1 MDALARLRGL
11 IIDDPQGKDFRVHRD
26 VFRDPEVFDWE
37 MRHIF
42 EATWIFLGLESQVP
56 LAHDYMTTF
65 IGRHPVVVSRD
76 DKGGLHCFI
85 NSCRHRGAKV
95 CHRAF
100 GNRKYHVCQY
110 HGWSYDSSGCNVHLK
125 DREQAAYPPSFDKD
139 DHDLVK
145 VKKFASYRGFLFGS
159 LSEDVPSLE
168 EHLGEARWF
177 LDLVADQGEQGVE
190 CVPGRVV
197 FRFRSNW
204 KMQLENAVDPYH
216 FTSTHASYIHI
227 LERRQKSAVAGVPTS
242 IYTNIRNSGIRR
254 GSFAFAHG
262 HAAMWGDTP
271 SPQAR
276 ALFPTYDS
284 LVARHGEVRARW
296 MFHTRNLSLFPNMQI
311 AENASLQLR
320 VMRPLSV
327 GETEMAIWC
336 MGPKGEAAEAR
347 RQRIRQ
353 YEDFFNPSGLA
364 TPDDVANYE
373 DCQSG
378 LAAESIEWQQCYAR
392 GFEASVAGADNFA
405 EEIGLH
411 PERSLIGPAEL
422 GDETAFH
429 PAYREWL
436 RLIEAGL
443 RKDASSP
450 QRHGKVAVKVT
461 T

>member
-1 MDALARLRGL
+1 MDALAHLRAL
-11 IIDDPQGKDFRVHRD
+11 IIDDPQGRDFRVHRD

-56 LAHDYMTTF
+56 SPHDYMTAF

-76 DKGGLHCFI
+76 AKGELHCFI
-85 NSCRHRGAKV
+85 NSCRHRGALV

-110 HGWSYDSSGCNVHLK
+110 HGWAYDSSGRNVYLK
-125 DREQAAYPPSFDKD
+125 DRDQAAYPPSFDRE
-139 DHDLVK
+139 DHDLVR
-145 VKKFASYRGFLFGS
+145 VRQFASYRGFLFAS
-159 LSEDVPSLE
+159 LADDVPSLE
-168 EHLGEARWF
+168 AHLGEARWF
-177 LDLVADQGEQGVE
+177 LDLIADQGEEGVE

-197 FRFRSNW
+197 FRFRGNW
-204 KMQLENAVDPYH
+204 KMQMENAVDPYH
-216 FTSTHASYIHI
+216 FTSTHASYIRI
-227 LERRQKSAVAGVPTS
+227 LERRQKSTADDVPTS
-242 IYTNIRNSGIRR
+242 IYTNIRSAGIRR
-254 GSFAFAHG
+254 GSFAFARG
-262 HAAMWGDTP
+262 HAALWGDTP
-271 SPQAR
+271 TPQAR
-276 ALFPTYDS
+276 ALYPSYEN

-296 MFHTRNLSLFPNMQI
+296 MFHTRNLVLFPNMQI

-327 GETEMAIWC
+327 DTTEMALWC
-336 MGPKGEAAEAR
+336 IGPKGEPAEGR
-347 RQRIRQ
+347 RRRIRQ

-378 LAAESIEWQQCYAR
+378 FAARSIAWQQGYAR
-392 GFEASVAGADNFA
+392 GFEASMPGADRFA
-405 EEIGLH
+405 DEIGLK

-429 PAYREWL
+429 SCYREWF

-443 RKDASSP
+443 RRDG
-450 QRHGKVAVKVT
+450 QVANSAGEDEAAK
-461 T
+461 